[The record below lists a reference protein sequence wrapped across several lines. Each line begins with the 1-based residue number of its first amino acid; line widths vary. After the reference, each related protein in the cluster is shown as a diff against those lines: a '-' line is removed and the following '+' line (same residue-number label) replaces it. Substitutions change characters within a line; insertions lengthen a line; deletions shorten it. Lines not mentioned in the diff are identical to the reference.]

1 MCSECFKSKPAEAW
15 RAIGFNKHLL
25 AVIWRL
31 SLIGVMKS
39 SETLGDIPER
49 SHTHQWNFPK
59 RPPSPLAPQEGLL
72 CRFQRYPQPPPSVWE
87 LEDLPCRSVHPHSG
101 LLWTQHAPGWLTAEW
116 QMLLLEVQGFAAA
129 SGSLTALLT
138 ALLWLKSQYKCSILG
153 QYMQTSFNC
162 GIWGCW
168 DLQGSVWCC
177 EISVCADPNTP
188 HMPGFYLGGRWVELA
203 SSLL

>member
-31 SLIGVMKS
+31 SLIWVMKS

-59 RPPSPLAPQEGLL
+59 RPPPHLPLRRVSSADSKDIAASSVCLGVGGPSMQI
-72 CRFQRYPQPPPSVWE
+72 CPPA
-87 LEDLPCRSVHPHSG
+87 LRSAVDPAC
-101 LLWTQHAPGWLTAEW
+101 TRVTAVW
-116 QMLLLEVQGFAAA
+116 QMLLLGFAAVA
-129 SGSLTALLT
+129 GSLTALLT
-138 ALLWLKSQYKCSILG
+138 VLLWLKSQYKCSILG